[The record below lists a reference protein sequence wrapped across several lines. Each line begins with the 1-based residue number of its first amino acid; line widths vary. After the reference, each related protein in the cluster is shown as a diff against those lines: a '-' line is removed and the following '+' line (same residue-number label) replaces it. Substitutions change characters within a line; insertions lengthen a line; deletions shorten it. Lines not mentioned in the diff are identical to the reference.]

1 MLLNC
6 FLTKFRRKFVIS
18 ATQLR
23 ASDSKEGLCH
33 LFAALTE
40 GLTEGIIHHVSTTIM
55 QSRSKFGCLASLI
68 YNLKDITLRSL
79 WVCRGFKDS
88 KSFTHVYMR
97 WNEITCTQS
106 QKSRKTVFLFSLM
119 KMLVKYQLCPSN
131 LLKSQ
136 IHHAHF
142 VTTTASYYPKDLQP
156 LIWKRKEVFI
166 P

>member
-68 YNLKDITLRSL
+68 YNLKDITLGSL
-79 WVCRGFKDS
+79 WACRGFKDS
-88 KSFTHVYMR
+88 KSFIHVYMR

-106 QKSRKTVFLFSLM
+106 QKSRKTVSFFPDENAGKVSTLSQQFIKKSNSPCSLCDYDCII
-119 KMLVKYQLCPSN
+119 LS
-131 LLKSQ
+131 
-136 IHHAHF
+136 
-142 VTTTASYYPKDLQP
+142 
-156 LIWKRKEVFI
+156 E
-166 P
+166 